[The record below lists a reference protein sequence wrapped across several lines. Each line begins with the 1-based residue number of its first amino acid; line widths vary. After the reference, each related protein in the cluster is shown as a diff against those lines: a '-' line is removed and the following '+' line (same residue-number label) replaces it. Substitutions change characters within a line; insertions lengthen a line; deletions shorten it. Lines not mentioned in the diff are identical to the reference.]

1 MTDAT
6 KGQIHQREE
15 EDDYNYA
22 NKSAALLPI
31 GGGESSCV
39 SEQHYVESGSKKV
52 LYLLCIGLKRK
63 GGKEP
68 HFFFEREPWSLIP
81 KKTSFVCPKN
91 TDFVNDIG
99 RRASLFEVT
108 IVPRPRNWTRD
119 QKTWLAWMPQS
130 GSQQCWHWIPHKW
143 SLKAPS
149 CVDKKG
155 ARTTRLWQFKWW
167 QRL

>member
-68 HFFFEREPWSLIP
+68 HFFFEREP
-81 KKTSFVCPKN
+81 
-91 TDFVNDIG
+91 
-99 RRASLFEVT
+99 
-108 IVPRPRNWTRD
+108 
-119 QKTWLAWMPQS
+119 
-130 GSQQCWHWIPHKW
+130 
-143 SLKAPS
+143 
-149 CVDKKG
+149 
-155 ARTTRLWQFKWW
+155 
-167 QRL
+167 